1 MKKIS
6 FNPYGLVKKGY
17 FYLNRYGLKA
27 FVIKLREKIRYNAY
41 YSLWIKRNEPHN
53 TDLELQKHKR
63 FTRKPTISIVVP
75 TLNTPKK
82 FLIEMIESVKK
93 QTYSNWELCIADGG
107 SSQGHVQPIL
117 EKYSQ
122 QDKRIKVIFLKK
134 NRGIIFNTNKG
145 ITRST
150 GEFVTFIDHDD
161 ILPPFAL
168 YEIVKAI
175 NEKPDADFLYSDE
188 DRITANGKKRFDPY
202 FKPDWNPDLL
212 RSCNYIGHLT
222 IIKKD
227 LLTKIGN
234 LRRECEGS
242 QDHDLILRAGEKAS
256 KIIHIPK
263 ILYHWRIHKKS
274 VAQKAERKMY
284 AYESACKALQ
294 EHLERIGRK
303 GKAEVLSILGL
314 YKITHQIS
322 QTPLVSIIIPSKN
335 NSSLLKKCISSIA
348 EKPSY
353 KQWEIIIVD
362 TGSEQA
368 EVFGYYDYLRDH
380 YSNIKILAWQKPF
393 NFSAANNYAVQSTCG
408 DILLFLNNDIEVIN
422 NDWLER
428 MLEHA
433 IRREVGAVG
442 AKLYYPNNIIQ
453 HAGLIVG
460 MEGIAIHLHKFFLRD
475 SSGYFGRLKA
485 IQDLSA
491 VTGACL
497 MMRKDVFIDVGGFDE
512 RLSLAYNDVDLCLKI
527 REKGYLIVWTPYAEL
542 YHHESKTRGY
552 EDTIEKRARF
562 KKEKELFIK
571 RWKHV
576 LMEGDPYYNP
586 NLNFKRGDFSISL
599 QHRL

>member
-1 MKKIS
+1 MRPKL
-6 FNPYGLVKKGY
+6 FNPYGLVRKGY

-27 FVIKLREKIRYNAY
+27 FLIKLREKIRYNAH
-41 YSLWIKRNEPHN
+41 YSSWIKKNEPN
-53 TDLELQKHKR
+53 KTELEIQKQKR
-63 FTRKPTISIVVP
+63 FGIEPAISIVVP
-75 TLNTPKK
+75 TFNTPAQ
-82 FLIEMIESVKK
+82 FLIEMIESVND
-93 QTYSNWELCIADGG
+93 QTYSSWELCIADGC
-107 SSQGHVQPIL
+107 SSQVHVKTIL
-117 EKYSQ
+117 EHFAKKN
-122 QDKRIKVIFLKK
+122 KRIKVNFLKK
-134 NRGIIFNTNKG
+134 NRGIAFNTNAA
-145 ITRST
+145 IALST
-150 GEFVTFIDHDD
+150 GEFITFIDHDD

-168 YEIVKAI
+168 YEIVEAI
-175 NEKPDADFLYSDE
+175 NKNPDADFIYSDE
-188 DRITANGKKRFDPY
+188 DRITTNGKKRFDPY
-202 FKPDWNPDLL
+202 FKPDWSPDLL